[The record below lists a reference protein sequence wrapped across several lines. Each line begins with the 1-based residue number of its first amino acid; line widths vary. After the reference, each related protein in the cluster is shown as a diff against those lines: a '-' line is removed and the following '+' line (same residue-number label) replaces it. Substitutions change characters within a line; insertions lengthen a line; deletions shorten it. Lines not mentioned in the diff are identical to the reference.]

1 MLKALQEEAAAAKAE
16 LAEIQRAAEQAQED
30 AAQTAEAEVEAA
42 AVRRSRG
49 GEVPHDPA
57 RRFSRA
63 RPRPC
68 HTRARCCAA
77 TRPTRR
83 PSSCAWTPRVTG
95 LARRVGDR
103 PPV

>member
-30 AAQTAEAEVEAA
+30 AAQTAKAEVEAA

-63 RPRPC
+63 RPC

-83 PSSCAWTPRVTG
+83 PSVNHSEPALPRV
-95 LARRVGDR
+95 R
-103 PPV
+103 